1 MNQKIQKDRNTLQ
14 PKYAVKFA
22 FKKKGKLH
30 QNNKSAAQKHNK
42 KNTIS
47 LYSDGANE

>member
-14 PKYAVKFA
+14 PKYAVKIA

-42 KNTIS
+42 KKHHQP
-47 LYSDGANE
+47 LFRRCQ